1 MKHFFALFAALLT
14 VSLLALGAA
23 YIDSRMRPQHNEE
36 HLWHDTLQRLNE
48 LARQQHHQ
56 SVRYQQYAIHAY
68 QAQEP
73 QVAVLFRAMAFGE
86 EVKCE
91 KCKDAIGALGGVFNP
106 PIEAT
111 TTITTVEEHIRQA
124 IDEKL
129 TYHNTKVR
137 ECIAGAIGE
146 GNRFVARMLTWCDAS
161 DLKMILLLRQVSAAR
176 GDDGVRGVDGVRG
189 EIAVRG
195 VVGYWVCPNCGN
207 IVSEQMRTC
216 YCPHCMTPGEEFVR
230 FE

>member
-1 MKHFFALFAALLT
+1 MKHFFALFASLLT

-56 SVRYQQYAIHAY
+56 SVRYQQYAIHAQ

-73 QVAVLFRAMAFGE
+73 QAATLFRAMAFGE

-91 KCKDAIGALGGVFNP
+91 KCKDAIGALGGVFDP

-111 TTITTVEEHIRQA
+111 TTITSVEEHIHKA
-124 IDEKL
+124 IDEKQA
-129 TYHNTKVR
+129 YHNTKVR
-137 ECIAGAIGE
+137 EGIAGAIDE

-161 DLKMILLLRQVSAAR
+161 DLKMVLLLRQVSSE
-176 GDDGVRGVDGVRG
+176 GVQG
-189 EIAVRG
+189 EVC
-195 VVGYWVCPNCGN
+195 YWVCPNCGN
-207 IVSEQMRTC
+207 IECEQLRTC
-216 YCPHCMTPGEEFVR
+216 YCPHCMTYGEEFLI

>member
-1 MKHFFALFAALLT
+1 MKHFFALFASLLT

-56 SVRYQQYAIHAY
+56 SVRYQQYAIHAQ

-73 QVAVLFRAMAFGE
+73 QAATLFRAMAFGE

-91 KCKDAIGALGGVFNP
+91 KCKDAIGALGGVFDP

-111 TTITTVEEHIRQA
+111 TTITSVEEHIHKA
-124 IDEKL
+124 IDEKQA
-129 TYHNTKVR
+129 YHNTKVR
-137 ECIAGAIGE
+137 EGIAGAIDE

-161 DLKMILLLRQVSAAR
+161 DLKMILLLQQVSSE
-176 GDDGVRGVDGVRG
+176 GVQG
-189 EIAVRG
+189 EVC
-195 VVGYWVCPNCGN
+195 YWVCPNCGN
-207 IVSEQMRTC
+207 IECEQLRTC
-216 YCPHCMTPGEEFVR
+216 YCPHCMTYGEEFLI

>member
-1 MKHFFALFAALLT
+1 MKHFFALFASLLT

-36 HLWHDTLQRLNE
+36 HLWPDTLQRLNE

-56 SVRYQQYAIHAY
+56 SVRYQQYAIHAQ

-91 KCKDAIGALGGVFNP
+91 KCKDAIGALGGLFDP

-111 TTITTVEEHIRQA
+111 TTITTVEEHIRKA
-124 IDEKL
+124 IDEKQE
-129 TYHNTKVR
+129 YHDTKVR
-137 ECIAGAIGE
+137 DCIAGAIGE
-146 GNRFVARMLTWCDAS
+146 GNRWVARMLTWCDAS
-161 DLKMILLLRQVSAAR
+161 DVKMIRIMQQAINAINAEDKHDENEYDFTSC
-176 GDDGVRGVDGVRG
+176 
-189 EIAVRG
+189 
-195 VVGYWVCPNCGN
+195 YWVCPTCGN
-207 IVSEQMRTC
+207 IECEQLRTC
-216 YCPHCMTPGEEFVR
+216 YCPHCMTNQNEFIR